1 MCKSKSKTVSQ
12 LTLSFS
18 SPEDLRHSE
27 HLLLGVAEF
36 AIAASLSAAADGSIV
51 TAAAVAAGAGAAANS
66 SYSLRAK
73 PDCNLCQPHDDS
85 ASYCHPETG

>member
-1 MCKSKSKTVSQ
+1 MSKSTSKTVSQ

-18 SPEDLRHSE
+18 SPEDFRHSE

-36 AIAASLSAAADGSIV
+36 AIAASLSVAADGSIV
-51 TAAAVAAGAGAAANS
+51 TAAAVAADAGAGANS

-85 ASYCHPETG
+85 ASYCHRETG